1 LLKFVKKAVTDL
13 KTSKYHI
20 IHSWILLI
28 CFVAGQ
34 YMVYA
39 HQHNYAI
46 GTSKTYGIS
55 KNISQQTVT
64 EKCYLCDAMHHNFM
78 VTANHIYFNQ
88 VTVAGHVFK
97 SIEYSFTSI
106 QLILSSGRAPPVSN
120 NLV

>member
-39 HQHNYAI
+39 HQHNLTI
-46 GTSKTYGIS
+46 GASKTYSIS
-55 KNISQQTVT
+55 KNLSQQTVK

-78 VTANHIYFNQ
+78 VMAAHIYFNP
-88 VTVAGHVFK
+88 VTIAGHVFK
-97 SIEYSFTSI
+97 SVPYSFKSI
-106 QLILSSGRAPPVSN
+106 QLILSSGRAPPISN